1 MERRVVITGIGPV
14 TSIGIGK
21 EEFFESMMGL
31 KSEIRRIPEEY
42 EKKYP
47 FKSVYYVP
55 APEISLSRFGLPA
68 SVENAMERAAKFC
81 VVGAKLALM
90 DAGLNIVDSNKY
102 FAVEGVKTCDVVI
115 GIGMSSIQTALTSYV
130 SHVFEGDR
138 ETIEKFGLTARF
150 NRMVI
155 PMLMPDSASSWI
167 SILYGFKG
175 ANYTMNASCASGTCA
190 IGEAYM
196 RIKNGLS
203 NAAVT
208 GGVECLAEKYGGVMR
223 GFDMLSTLTKSEDG
237 NPMPFSNRRSGFLFN
252 EGAACILLLEELES
266 ALKRGADIYAEI
278 SGYECNSDAFNIVQ
292 MDETGEQIKKL
303 LVKIKGSTTIDYINA
318 HGTGTVLN
326 DDIEAKI
333 IRDVFGDKCDQPL
346 INSSKGILGHSIG
359 ASGAL
364 EAAITAM
371 SIKKARVHGSRIDKP
386 MENLNIVMESKS
398 AKLDYALST
407 SYGFG
412 GHNAAILFKRYGEQ
426 NG

>member
-14 TSIGIGK
+14 TSIGVGK
-21 EEFFESMMGL
+21 EEFFESIMGL

-42 EKKYP
+42 EKKYA
-47 FKSVYYVP
+47 FKSVFYVP
-55 APEISLSRFGLPA
+55 APEISLKPFGLPT
-68 SVENAMERAAKFC
+68 SIENAMERAAKFC
-81 VVGAKLALM
+81 VIGARLAIE
-90 DAGLNIVDSNKY
+90 DAGLNIIDSNRY
-102 FAVEGVKTCDVVI
+102 FAVEGVEICDVVI
-115 GIGMSSIQTALTSYV
+115 GIGMSSIQTALMSYV

-138 ETIEKFGLTARF
+138 ETMEKFGLSARF

-167 SILYGFKG
+167 SILYGLKG

-196 RIKNGLS
+196 HIKNGLC
-203 NAAVT
+203 NTAVT
-208 GGVECLAEKYGGVMR
+208 GGVECLAEKFGAVMR

-252 EGAACILLLEELES
+252 EGAGCILILEELES
-266 ALKRGADIYAEI
+266 ALKRGAHIYAEI
-278 SGYECNSDAFNIVQ
+278 SGYECNSDAVNIVQ
-292 MDETGEQIKKL
+292 MDDTGEQIKKL

-326 DDIEAKI
+326 DEIEARV
-333 IRDVFGDKCDQPL
+333 IRGIFGDKSNQPH

-371 SIKKARVHGSRIDKP
+371 SIKNERVHGSRIDDP
-386 MENLNIVMESKS
+386 MENLNIVMESMP
-398 AKLDYALST
+398 AKVDYALST

-412 GHNAAILFKRYGEQ
+412 GHNAAILFKRYGE
-426 NG
+426 